1 MPLRLF
7 DWTYMSE
14 SMQVPQFTLDD
25 YEKLFADRHLLHR
38 VVAKWAHDKPEAV
51 ALLSADGNHSV
62 TWSEFDR
69 VTTALAKEL
78 LHLGFAKGDFLVT
91 VLPMSVDHVLL
102 EYACFKIGV
111 IVAPLDLRSSAAEVI
126 RALEI
131 LRPRGFACLG
141 VKAPFDFR
149 ELWST
154 VRARC
159 PWLQHSIAVDSDDA
173 IAGTRSFASIAEPA
187 WSSLTDATHEAAADS
202 TGLNEIAASLT
213 ADDGALVIFTTG
225 STGSP
230 KPALLSHRNI
240 TVQNMCMCGSFFGG
254 DNGARILVN
263 LPSSHV
269 GGQTE
274 ALMSILFGGGTAVLL
289 EVFDASRSMRA
300 IAQHRVEILG
310 QIPAMFNLE
319 WRLKDYDHYDISSL
333 KFSAYGGN
341 AVSRPFV
348 DQLASMSPVIGTGLG
363 LTEAAGFCTYVQASA
378 DDKETILAGLG
389 QDMPIYPCTIR
400 HPMRADGSAGDEL
413 PSGAIGHLCF
423 YGPQTFLGYVN
434 DPAATARTI
443 SSDGFLYTGDL
454 GYKDA
459 AGLHLTGRDKWVIKS
474 LGYQIFPGD
483 VEAHICSLHEKVANC
498 VVVGVAHEVASE
510 APVALV
516 EKKPEAELNRHELDH
531 LARSLPSYMR
541 PRHWIILEPGQMPL
555 NRVGKPDYLRAQEMA
570 CQEIAHLRA
579 QGEWDSSYI
588 KDGQKE
594 TDYPDQ

>member
-1 MPLRLF
+1 
-7 DWTYMSE
+7 
-14 SMQVPQFTLDD
+14 MQVPQFTLDD
-25 YEKLFADRHLLHR
+25 YEKLFADRHLLHG
-38 VVAKWAHDKPEAV
+38 VVAKWANDKPEAT
-51 ALLSADGNHSV
+51 ALLSADGIHSV

-78 LHLGFAKGDFLVT
+78 LRLGFAKGDFLVT

-102 EYACFKIGV
+102 EYGCFKIGV

-141 VKAPFDFR
+141 VKAPFDFG
-149 ELWST
+149 ELWNAVHAHCT
-154 VRARC
+154 
-159 PWLQHSIAVDSDDA
+159 WLQHSIAVDSDDA

-187 WSSLTDATHEAAADS
+187 WSSLTDATHETAADS
-202 TGLNEIAASLT
+202 AALDEIAAGIASSLT

-319 WRLKDYDHYDISSL
+319 WRLKDYDRYDISSL

-348 DQLASMSPVIGTGLG
+348 DQLTSMSHVIGTGLG

-400 HPMRADGSAGDEL
+400 QPMRADGSAGDEL
-413 PSGAIGHLCF
+413 PSDAIGHLCF
-423 YGPQTFLGYVN
+423 CGPQTFLGYVN

-498 VVVGVAHEVASE
+498 VVVGVAHEIASE

-516 EKKPEAELNRHELDH
+516 EKKPDAELNRHDLDH

-594 TDYPDQ
+594 TDSPDKQNQ

>member
-1 MPLRLF
+1 
-7 DWTYMSE
+7 MSE

-25 YEKLFADRHLLHR
+25 YEKLFADRHLLHG
-38 VVAKWAHDKPEAV
+38 VVAKWGNDKPEAT
-51 ALLSADGNHSV
+51 ALLSADGVHSV
-62 TWSEFDR
+62 TWNEFDR

-78 LHLGFAKGDFLVT
+78 LRLGFAKGDFLVT

-102 EYACFKIGV
+102 EYGCFKIGV
-111 IVAPLDLRSSAAEVI
+111 IVTPLDLRSSAAEVI

-149 ELWST
+149 ELWSA
-154 VRARC
+154 VHARC
-159 PWLQHSIAVDSDDA
+159 TWLQHSIAVDSDEA

-187 WSSLTDATHEAAADS
+187 GRSVTNATHETAADS
-202 TGLNEIAASLT
+202 AALNEIASSLT

-240 TVQNMCMCGSFFGG
+240 TVQNMCLCGSFFGG

-263 LPSSHV
+263 LPPSHV

-274 ALMSILFGGGTAVLL
+274 ALMSIFFGGGTAVLL
-289 EVFDASRSMRA
+289 EVFDASRSMHA

-348 DQLASMSPVIGTGLG
+348 DQLASMSRVIGTGLG

-400 HPMRADGSAGDEL
+400 QPMRADGRAGDEL
-413 PSGAIGHLCF
+413 PSREIGHLCF
-423 YGPQTFLGYVN
+423 SGPQTFLGYVN
-434 DPAATARTI
+434 DPEATARTI

-454 GYKDA
+454 GYKDGS
-459 AGLHLTGRDKWVIKS
+459 GLHLTGRDKWVIKS

-510 APVALV
+510 APVAVV
-516 EKKPEAELNRHELDH
+516 EKKPDAELNRHDLDH

-579 QGEWDSSYI
+579 QGEWDRSYI
-588 KDGQKE
+588 KNGQKE
-594 TDYPDQ
+594 TDSPDQ